1 MKTLNPTIF
10 RIIDTGPLNAAENM
24 ALDQT
29 ILEACER
36 GIACDT
42 IRFLSFDPHCALV
55 GNFQTVEKEI
65 RTDYCREQNIDIN
78 RRITGGGA
86 LYWDTRDVGWE
97 IFSTFDGVFKSRN
110 IESFYSLFCSA
121 VSEGINNFGINS
133 SFRRRND
140 IEVNGK
146 KISGSGG
153 TSLGKAFMFQGTLLV
168 DLDVDTM
175 LRALRIPVEKLKY
188 KEINSLRERIT
199 WLSRELGYCPS
210 RNEIIE
216 NILKGLKCS
225 LKIDFFKGKLSFE
238 EQKIFK
244 EKLGYFKSKK
254 YIYKVREKKST
265 FFLTSF
271 AKSQKKVIK
280 CTANID
286 IKRNILRNVTFSGDF
301 FAYPE
306 RVVNDIESVLKNL
319 TADIGKIETEVKKFF
334 SNYPLKISGINE
346 KDILLSL
353 KTCIDKIKFKKYLI
367 PLKYFNDI
375 YLINC
380 ELDTKNKI
388 EIFLL
393 PYCAKRPGC
402 KYRKKEGC
410 SICRKCTTGNAVDIA
425 KKYNVK
431 TLTILSYEHLRK
443 TLTSL
448 KKNGVRYFGGSCC
461 ESFYIKHKE
470 DFERIGLS
478 GILLNIENK
487 TCYDLG
493 REAIAHEGKFEGF
506 TDLKLPLLE
515 KVFKILTCI

>member
-1 MKTLNPTIF
+1 MGKYSIF
-10 RIIDTGPLNAAENM
+10 RVIDTGPLSAAENM

-29 ILEACER
+29 ILEACEKD
-36 GIACDT
+36 ITCDT
-42 IRFLSFDPHCALV
+42 IRFLSFDPHCVLV
-55 GNFQTVEKEI
+55 GSFQTVEKEI
-65 RTDYCREQNIDIN
+65 RTAYCKEQNIDIN

-86 LYWDTRDVGWE
+86 LYWDTKDVGWE
-97 IFSTFDGVFKSRN
+97 IFSTFNGVFKSKN

-121 VSEGINNFGINS
+121 VSEGINNFGIKSN
-133 SFRRRND
+133 FRRRND

-168 DLDVDTM
+168 DLNIDIM

-188 KEINSLRERIT
+188 KEINSLKERIT

-216 NILKGLKCS
+216 NILKGLKCN
-225 LKIDFFKGKLSFE
+225 LKIEFFKGELSSE

-244 EKLGYFKSKK
+244 EKLNYFKSRK
-254 YIYKVREKKST
+254 YIYKVREKKNT

-271 AKSQKKVIK
+271 TKSEKKVIK

-286 IKRNILRNVTFSGDF
+286 IRRNVLRNTVFSGDF

-306 RVVNDIESVLKNL
+306 RVVNDIESILKNL
-319 TADIGKIETEVKKFF
+319 PADIEKIEMAVKKFF
-334 SNYPLKISGINE
+334 NDYPLKISGINQE
-346 KDILLSL
+346 DILLSI

-375 YLINC
+375 YLINS
-380 ELDTKNKI
+380 ELNTKNKI
-388 EIFLL
+388 EVFLL
-393 PYCAKRPGC
+393 PYCAKLPDCR
-402 KYRKKEGC
+402 YRKKDGC
-410 SICRKCTTGNAVDIA
+410 SICCKCSTGDAIGIA

-431 TLTILSYEHLRK
+431 TLTILSYEHLKK
-443 TLTSL
+443 TLIRL
-448 KKNGVRYFGGSCC
+448 KKKGIRYFGGSCC

-470 DFERIGLS
+470 DFERIGLA
-478 GILLNIENK
+478 GILLNIDNK

-515 KVFKILTCI
+515 KVFKILT